1 MRDAA
6 AIQLDLDAAYLSRRA
21 ILKAQ
26 ASSLDT
32 GQGRLST
39 TRADLAAVNNTIAL
53 LEAELS
59 DADGSDVPIS
69 FERDSV

>member
-6 AIQLDLDAAYLSRRA
+6 AIQADILATRSA
-21 ILKAQ
+21 ITSTLKAQ
-26 ASSLDT
+26 EQSLDT

-39 TRADLAAVNNTIAL
+39 KRANLTELRNL
-53 LEAELS
+53 LSYYEAELS

-69 FERDSV
+69 FERESV